1 MQLECHFIK
10 LALIFLRTFLVI
22 TVSETGAYFKSEIFG
37 ETFSQNGLKFGQILT
52 HIYFYVSPII
62 GL

>member
-1 MQLECHFIK
+1 MPFHQIDFNI
-10 LALIFLRTFLVI
+10 LRTFSVI
-22 TVSETGAYFKSEIFG
+22 SVSETGAYFKLEIFG